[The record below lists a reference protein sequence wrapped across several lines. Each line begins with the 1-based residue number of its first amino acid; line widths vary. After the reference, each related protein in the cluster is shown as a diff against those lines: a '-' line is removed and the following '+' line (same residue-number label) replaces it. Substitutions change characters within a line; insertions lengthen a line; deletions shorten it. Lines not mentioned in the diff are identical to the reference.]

1 LENGSLTAH
10 AKAAG
15 TGTFQKSKEDSMRMG
30 KRIKPAVLL
39 ISPALWMVA
48 LNFSAAVPA
57 EKGNQAKGR
66 YYFRQTCKTC
76 HTKGAPGGE
85 ITPMSKTMAQW
96 KNYFAAAKHSK
107 GSEPL
112 TKVLPPEQIRDV
124 NAYVVEHA
132 ADSLQPETCG
142 K

>member
-1 LENGSLTAH
+1 MRIRYLMKSVMLLLSL
-10 AKAAG
+10 
-15 TGTFQKSKEDSMRMG
+15 
-30 KRIKPAVLL
+30 
-39 ISPALWMVA
+39 ALFLMA
-48 LNFSAAVPA
+48 FAFSAALSA
-57 EKGNQAKGR
+57 EKKGNQAKGR

-96 KNYFAAAKHSK
+96 KNYFAAEKHSK

-112 TKVLPPEQIRDV
+112 TKVMPPEQITDV
-124 NAYVVEHA
+124 HAYLVEHA

>member
-1 LENGSLTAH
+1 MEDQMKIQNWDKPLMILIVLAVFFAAFTFSTA
-10 AKAAG
+10 
-15 TGTFQKSKEDSMRMG
+15 
-30 KRIKPAVLL
+30 V
-39 ISPALWMVA
+39 
-48 LNFSAAVPA
+48 SA
-57 EKGNQAKGR
+57 EKKGNQAKGR

-85 ITPMSKTMAQW
+85 VTPMSKTMTQW
-96 KNYFAAAKHSK
+96 KNYFAAEKHNK

-112 TKVLPPEQIRDV
+112 TKVMPPEQIKDV